1 VTSRAFLILIFAA
14 CMPLAAAADR
24 EDDYGNP
31 GFYITVQL
39 ASATPTAYAEFWQEV
54 AENNLSLG
62 LTETGRSDTAIGFAG
77 RLGWRATRRLAVEAE
92 LDLIPGF
99 DYVGDDNFQAVD
111 GDTLVTTLNARGYIL
126 PDGRFQPFFIAGLG
140 YMQSKS
146 KFTANDTSPT
156 IRLPTI
162 NGFAARFGAGFD
174 AYIFPTRHAGLTLTI
189 DYVVGSGSTIDH
201 VVASRSVSDLRHLA
215 ASIGLFAKF

>member
-14 CMPLAAAADR
+14 CMPLAAAAE
-24 EDDYGNP
+24 EDDYGNA

-54 AENNLSLG
+54 AEKDMGLG

-99 DYVGDDNFQAVD
+99 DYVGDDNFKAVD
-111 GDTLVTTLNARGYIL
+111 GDTLVATVNARGYIL

-140 YMQSKS
+140 YMQSKG
-146 KFTANDTSPT
+146 KFTANETSPT
-156 IRLPTI
+156 MRLPSI
-162 NGFAARFGAGFD
+162 NGFAARFGGGFD
-174 AYIFPTRHAGLTLTI
+174 AYIFPTRHAGMTLAI
-189 DYVVGSGSTIDH
+189 DYVVGSGS
-201 VVASRSVSDLRHLA
+201 VSDLRHLA
-215 ASIGLFAKF
+215 FSIGLFAKF